1 MSAAPAAPAAS
12 SAPVVVQ
19 KYGGTSVGDVERL
32 QRVARRIAD
41 THRAGNRVLAV
52 VSAMGDTTDD
62 LVGMAAAVNG
72 RPPQRELDI
81 LLTSGERIAM
91 SLLAMAVEALGVPA
105 RSFTGSQAGIITDA
119 VHGKAR
125 IVDVTPQRVRDALDE
140 GRVVIVAGFQ
150 GVSRDTKDIT
160 TLGRGGSDTTAV
172 AMAAALDADVCE
184 IHTDV
189 DGVYT
194 ADPRLVPDARKLDRL
209 SFEEMLELA
218 AQGAKV
224 LQVRSVEFGRNHGV
238 RIHVRSSFNGSEGTW
253 IVPQEDMV
261 EDAIIS
267 GVAHDTSEA
276 KVTVVGVPDRPGV
289 AAGLFS
295 ALAGATI
302 NVDMIVQNVSSA
314 GRTDISFTVPR
325 GEVDEARELLA
336 PRLGEIGAEDLVVD
350 PAVAKVSLVGAGM
363 KTHPGVAARMF
374 TALSAAG
381 VNIQMISTSTIRV
394 SVVVADADV
403 ATAVRAV
410 HDEFALAGDAV
421 VAEQGAG

>member
-1 MSAAPAAPAAS
+1 VSAAPAS
-12 SAPVVVQ
+12 TAPVVVQ
-19 KYGGTSVGDVERL
+19 KYGGSSVADVERM
-32 QRVARRIAD
+32 QRVARRIAE

-52 VSAMGDTTDD
+52 VSAMGDTTDE
-62 LVGMAAAVNG
+62 LVGMATAVNP

-91 SLLAMAVEALGVPA
+91 SLLAMAVEALGIPA

-184 IHTDV
+184 IYTDV

-194 ADPRLVPDARKLDRL
+194 ADPRLVPHARKLDRL

-238 RIHVRSSFNGSEGTW
+238 RIHVRSSFNGNEGTW
-253 IVPQEDMV
+253 IVPREDMV

-276 KVTVVGVPDRPGV
+276 KLTVVGVPDRPGV
-289 AAGLFS
+289 AAGLFT
-295 ALAGATI
+295 ALADANV
-302 NVDMIVQNVSSA
+302 NVDMIVQNVSSD

-325 GEVDEARELLA
+325 GEVEQVRELLA
-336 PRLGEIGAEDLVVD
+336 PRLGEVGARDLLVD

-374 TALSAAG
+374 SALSAAG

-394 SVVVADADV
+394 SVIVADADV

-410 HDEFALAGDAV
+410 HDEFALADDAILV
-421 VAEQGAG
+421 ERGAG

>member
-1 MSAAPAAPAAS
+1 MSGAAPAGAAV
-12 SAPVVVQ
+12 PVVVQ
-19 KYGGTSVGDVERL
+19 KYGGSSVADVERM
-32 QRVARRIAD
+32 QRVARRIAE

-52 VSAMGDTTDD
+52 VSAMGDTTDE
-62 LVGMAAAVNG
+62 LVEMAATINP

-184 IHTDV
+184 IYTDV

-194 ADPRLVPDARKLDRL
+194 ADPRLVPDARKLARL

-238 RIHVRSSFNGSEGTW
+238 RIHVRSSFNGNEGTW
-253 IVPQEDMV
+253 IVPREDMV

-276 KVTVVGVPDRPGV
+276 KLTVVGVPDRPGV

-295 ALAGATI
+295 ALADANV
-302 NVDMIVQNVSSA
+302 NVDMIVQNVASD

-325 GEVDEARELLA
+325 GEVEEARELLA
-336 PRLGEIGAEDLVVD
+336 PRIGDLGASDLLVD

-363 KTHPGVAARMF
+363 KTHPGIAARMF
-374 TALSAAG
+374 RSLSAAG

-394 SVVVADADV
+394 SVIVRDADV
-403 ATAVRAV
+403 EAAVRAV
-410 HDEFALAGDAV
+410 HHEFALAADAV
-421 VAEQGAG
+421 LVERGAG